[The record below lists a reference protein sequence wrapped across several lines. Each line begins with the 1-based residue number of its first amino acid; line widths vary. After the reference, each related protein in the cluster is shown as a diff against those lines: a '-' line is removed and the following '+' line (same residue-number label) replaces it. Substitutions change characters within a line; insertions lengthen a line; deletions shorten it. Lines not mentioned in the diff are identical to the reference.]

1 MESQNGTNPTEIS
14 VKAHLERALLDKS
27 SKIFLNKNVKTIK
40 KHLKLNGIE
49 INSNDIKSFLLT
61 QKSAAQRS
69 TSSSRRKISEVS
81 RAFSGRQSFFANL
94 HSDICV
100 LSKKRSY
107 NSSDYMILIVVEQLT
122 NYVYLEKVKSTSFV
136 HISSAFQRIFD
147 RSTYLPQKCDNL
159 ITDNGIEYTSL
170 KFKDFMKSV
179 GIKMNYIQIRPIRGS
194 KGSGIAERQI
204 RRLRR
209 HLEAILKE
217 KTSNEPLK
225 NVLNTIENIMNSEPQ
240 KPLNDMSS
248 NEALSHDPKYIS
260 MLKSSYRFKSRMY
273 LKKEMNETRK
283 IDLYSIVKIKNYKD
297 KQMFEKK
304 ESYGTISSALFVV
317 IDVTNADFVNYYK
330 LGSLSFMKPIAK
342 CSFTSNELVVIP
354 VSYSRACYLECIHNI
369 GPIIKLLPDNI
380 TMYKTTI

>member
-136 HISSAFQRIFD
+136 HISS
-147 RSTYLPQKCDNL
+147 
-159 ITDNGIEYTSL
+159 
-170 KFKDFMKSV
+170 
-179 GIKMNYIQIRPIRGS
+179 
-194 KGSGIAERQI
+194 
-204 RRLRR
+204 
-209 HLEAILKE
+209 
-217 KTSNEPLK
+217 
-225 NVLNTIENIMNSEPQ
+225 
-240 KPLNDMSS
+240 
-248 NEALSHDPKYIS
+248 
-260 MLKSSYRFKSRMY
+260 
-273 LKKEMNETRK
+273 
-283 IDLYSIVKIKNYKD
+283 
-297 KQMFEKK
+297 
-304 ESYGTISSALFVV
+304 
-317 IDVTNADFVNYYK
+317 
-330 LGSLSFMKPIAK
+330 
-342 CSFTSNELVVIP
+342 
-354 VSYSRACYLECIHNI
+354 
-369 GPIIKLLPDNI
+369 
-380 TMYKTTI
+380 